1 MRSLKLRNVHNGLI
15 TEIHNITKIYQHDDN
30 FTEVLYTY
38 EGSEYQYHFNRK
50 QYEPVLE
57 VIAWLH
63 LQPSTVQ
70 QLDLT

>member
-38 EGSEYQYHFNRK
+38 EGRTRQYHYNNK
-50 QYEPVLE
+50 TVEPVLE
-57 VIAWLH
+57 VIA
-63 LQPSTVQ
+63 
-70 QLDLT
+70 